1 MFVLYVYIPI
11 NSYIP
16 ASLYNY
22 TNKQIAF
29 HRVAMLSILSL
40 ILVTSVGTLAHKTL
54 PRPPCTSMPSFP
66 LLVLCYVPAFICF
79 FFFWGGGGG
88 DVLS

>member
-54 PRPPCTSMPSFP
+54 PRPPCTSMPSFAP
-66 LLVLCYVPAFICF
+66 PSSLLCSSIHF
-79 FFFWGGGGG
+79 FFFGGGGG
-88 DVLS
+88 MF